1 MTVVQNHQ
9 GGRLLEFFTSH
20 FLYKF
25 HFRVTEQRRETDRFT
40 EGERERGAEL
50 SCGMLTWATFCQSRG
65 ARAARHGRPH
75 THSCS
80 TLVGS
85 PD

>member
-1 MTVVQNHQ
+1 M
-9 GGRLLEFFTSH
+9 
-20 FLYKF
+20 
-25 HFRVTEQRRETDRFT
+25 TEQRRETDRQT
-40 EGERERGAEL
+40 DSQKEREREREREGAEIEL
-50 SCGMLTWATFCQSRG
+50 SCGLLTWATFCQSRG